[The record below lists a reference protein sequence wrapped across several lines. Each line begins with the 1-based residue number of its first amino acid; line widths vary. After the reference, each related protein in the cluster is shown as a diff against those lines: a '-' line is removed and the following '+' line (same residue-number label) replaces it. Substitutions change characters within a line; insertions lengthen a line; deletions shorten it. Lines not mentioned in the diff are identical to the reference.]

1 MRLKIKDKKEYD
13 DDGLLP
19 LVNIIFLLLIFF
31 MIAGVIEKKIVR
43 DNLELPSAELSRF
56 ENKEV
61 TKIYIDKDNNYFLN
75 DKITSNENIISYIKE
90 KKIKEVILIA
100 DKFLLINDISK
111 LLNNL
116 HKNNVKNIKLL
127 SNRNATDQLN
137 KYILI
142 SIMIHEYS
150 YYRLKILIYN
160 KT

>member
-1 MRLKIKDKKEYD
+1 MRLKIKDKREYD

-31 MIAGVIEKKIVR
+31 MIAGVIEKRIVK

-75 DKITSNENIISYIKE
+75 DTVTRNENIIIYIKE

-100 DKFLLINDISK
+100 DKSLLINDISK

-116 HKNNVKNIKLL
+116 YKNNIKNIKLL
-127 SNRNATDQLN
+127 SNRNAN
-137 KYILI
+137 
-142 SIMIHEYS
+142 
-150 YYRLKILIYN
+150 
-160 KT
+160 

>member
-1 MRLKIKDKKEYD
+1 MRLKIKDKREYD

-75 DKITSNENIISYIKE
+75 DKITSNENIILHIKE

-116 HKNNVKNIKLL
+116 HKNNIKNIKLL
-127 SNRNATDQLN
+127 SNRNAN
-137 KYILI
+137 
-142 SIMIHEYS
+142 
-150 YYRLKILIYN
+150 
-160 KT
+160 

>member
-1 MRLKIKDKKEYD
+1 MRLKIKDKREYD

-75 DKITSNENIISYIKE
+75 DKVTSNENIIIYIQE

-100 DKFLLINDISK
+100 DKSLLINDISK

-116 HKNNVKNIKLL
+116 HKNNIKKIKLL
-127 SNRNATDQLN
+127 SNRNAN
-137 KYILI
+137 
-142 SIMIHEYS
+142 
-150 YYRLKILIYN
+150 
-160 KT
+160 

>member
-1 MRLKIKDKKEYD
+1 
-13 DDGLLP
+13 
-19 LVNIIFLLLIFF
+19 

-75 DKITSNENIISYIKE
+75 DKVANDENIIIYIKE

-100 DKFLLINDISK
+100 DKSLLINDISE

-116 HKNNVKNIKLL
+116 HQNNIKNIKLL
-127 SNRNATDQLN
+127 SNRNAN
-137 KYILI
+137 
-142 SIMIHEYS
+142 
-150 YYRLKILIYN
+150 
-160 KT
+160 

>member
-1 MRLKIKDKKEYD
+1 MRLKIKDKREYD

-43 DNLELPSAELSRF
+43 DNLELPSAELNRF

-75 DKITSNENIISYIKE
+75 DKVTSNENIIIYIQD

-100 DKFLLINDISK
+100 DKSLLINDISK

-116 HKNNVKNIKLL
+116 HKNNIKNIKLL
-127 SNRNATDQLN
+127 SNRNAN
-137 KYILI
+137 
-142 SIMIHEYS
+142 
-150 YYRLKILIYN
+150 
-160 KT
+160 

>member
-75 DKITSNENIISYIKE
+75 DKITSNENIILHIKE

-116 HKNNVKNIKLL
+116 HKNNIKNIKLL
-127 SNRNATDQLN
+127 SNRNAN
-137 KYILI
+137 
-142 SIMIHEYS
+142 
-150 YYRLKILIYN
+150 
-160 KT
+160 

>member
-1 MRLKIKDKKEYD
+1 MRLKIKDKREYD

-61 TKIYIDKDNNYFLN
+61 TKIYIDKDNNYFIN
-75 DKITSNENIISYIKE
+75 DKVTSNENIIIYIQD

-100 DKFLLINDISK
+100 DKSLLINDISK

-127 SNRNATDQLN
+127 SNRNAN
-137 KYILI
+137 
-142 SIMIHEYS
+142 
-150 YYRLKILIYN
+150 
-160 KT
+160 